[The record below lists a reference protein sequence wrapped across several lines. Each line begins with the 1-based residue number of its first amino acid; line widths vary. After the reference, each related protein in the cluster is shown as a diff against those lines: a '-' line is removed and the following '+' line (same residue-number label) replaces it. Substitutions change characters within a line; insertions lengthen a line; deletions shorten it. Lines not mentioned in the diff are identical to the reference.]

1 MGARVA
7 LVDIPEQGRRCRD
20 DDTDPDWW
28 VEDDLPEGT
37 ASAQIA
43 ASRDKL
49 IRAQLLCYECP
60 LIRECR
66 AAAWDEPAHVWGGL
80 TYGERFKARKDGKV
94 RVAPRRPRPD
104 RSVKILAK
112 VRELYL
118 KGATTEDIAASMNLS
133 VDRVRFHTRTLLTE
147 TRLFR
152 ERQAAWGINPPPLR
166 ATMTQ
171 AAFRAGL
178 AGSLESL
185 RESA

>member
-1 MGARVA
+1 MD
-7 LVDIPEQGRRCRD
+7 LVDIPEHGRRCRD
-20 DDTDPDWW
+20 DDVDPDWW

-37 ASAQIA
+37 ASSQIA

-80 TYGERFKARKDGKV
+80 TYGERFKSRMDGKV
-94 RVAPRRPRPD
+94 RVPPRRPRKD

-112 VRELYL
+112 VRDLYL
-118 KGATTEDIAASMNLS
+118 SGATTVEIAASMDLS
-133 VDRVRFHTRTLLTE
+133 VERVRFHTRTLLND

-152 ERQAAWGINPPPLR
+152 ERQAAWGITPPPFKS
-166 ATMTQ
+166 TMTQ

-178 AGSLESL
+178 GSSPDSL
-185 RESA
+185 RDSA